1 MTEILKSQRPII
13 IPIELEWRDAKG
25 TRFSK
30 VRYVGTLHGKYTI
43 YIHSK
48 YTIYIH
54 IYYYIQKSAT

>member
-43 YIHSK
+43 YIH
-48 YTIYIH
+48 